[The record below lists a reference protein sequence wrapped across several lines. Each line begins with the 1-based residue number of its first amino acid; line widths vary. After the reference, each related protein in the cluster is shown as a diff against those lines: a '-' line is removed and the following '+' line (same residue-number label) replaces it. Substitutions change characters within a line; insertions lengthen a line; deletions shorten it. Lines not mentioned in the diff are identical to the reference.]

1 MVFITLHGLW
11 IIVHFERQGMEPLLQ
26 FWVSLPFLG
35 KLLLVLLAW
44 LILSALV
51 SPFIGKALKDRL
63 SDE

>member
-1 MVFITLHGLW
+1 
-11 IIVHFERQGMEPLLQ
+11 MEPLLQ